1 VCHPGS
7 AGGPSGASKTEGL
20 PEAPDGPRGKDGALK
35 TGWQQTIARAVS
47 PVLAL
52 GAAALVLFVTL
63 SPAHAETNVAFPI
76 AMPEAVGQLRLQ
88 PALGVTNIPLE
99 PGQQQLTPALLAN
112 YVKRQQELRAVDV
125 TTSGPQP
132 ELTSDLL
139 LGYIG
144 RGALEPNNTA
154 LSAIA
159 SFTAPAPRP
168 LPSVTS
174 DLLAAYVQSGYQPTA
189 KRVEYANGERECL
202 AQAIYHEARGES
214 ATGQMAVANIIVNR
228 ARSSRF
234 PSTLCGVIYQNADK
248 GRYRCQFTF
257 ACDGRDD
264 TPGERRAWVNS
275 QVLANEVYAEF
286 ALGEEIGVLP
296 GTALYYHTTA
306 VRPSWANT
314 FSRVAT
320 VDSHIFYSPN

>member
-1 VCHPGS
+1 
-7 AGGPSGASKTEGL
+7 L
-20 PEAPDGPRGKDGALK
+20 R
-35 TGWQQTIARAVS
+35 TGWQQKTARAVS

-63 SPAHAETNVAFPI
+63 SPAQAETTFSLPVS
-76 AMPEAVGQLRLQ
+76 MPEEVNALRLQ
-88 PALGVTNIPLE
+88 PALGPTAMPLA

-112 YVKRQQELRAVDV
+112 YVQRQQQLRSVDV
-125 TTSGPQP
+125 TPAGPQP

-139 LGYIG
+139 MSYIG
-144 RGALEPNNTA
+144 RGSFGADNTA

-159 SFTAPAPRP
+159 SFTAPAPRVE
-168 LPSVTS
+168 PSVTS
-174 DLLAAYVQSGYQPTA
+174 DLLASYVEAGYQPTA
-189 KRVEYANGERECL
+189 KRVEIANGERECL

-214 ATGQMAVANIIVNR
+214 AMGQMAVANIIVNR
-228 ARSSRF
+228 ARSGKF
-234 PSTLCGVIYQNADK
+234 PGSLCGVIYQNADK

-264 TPGERRAWVNS
+264 TPGERRAWLRS
-275 QVLANEVYAEF
+275 QDLAREVYAEY
-286 ALGEEIGVLP
+286 AQGEDVGVLP

-314 FSRVAT
+314 FSQVAV

>member
-1 VCHPGS
+1 M
-7 AGGPSGASKTEGL
+7 
-20 PEAPDGPRGKDGALK
+20 K

-63 SPAHAETNVAFPI
+63 SPAHADADVALPVP
-76 AMPEAVGQLRLQ
+76 MPEAVSQLRLQ
-88 PALGVTNIPLE
+88 PALGATALPVA

-112 YVKRQQELRAVDV
+112 YVQRQQQLRAVDV
-125 TTSGPQP
+125 TTAGPQP

-144 RGALEPNNTA
+144 GGSFEATNPA
-154 LSAIA
+154 LSAIS
-159 SFTAPAPRP
+159 SFTAPTPRP
-168 LPSVTS
+168 QPSVTS
-174 DLLAAYVQSGYQPTA
+174 DLLAAYVEAGYQPTH
-189 KRVEYANGERECL
+189 KRIEYANGERECL

-214 ATGQMAVANIIVNR
+214 LMGQKAVANIIVNR
-228 ARSSRF
+228 ARSERF
-234 PSTLCGVIYQNADK
+234 PSTLCAVIYQNADQ

-264 TPGERRAWVNS
+264 TPGERRAWIRS
-275 QVLANEVYAEF
+275 QEVAREVYAEF
-286 ALGEEIGVLP
+286 AKGEDIGVLP

>member
-1 VCHPGS
+1 M
-7 AGGPSGASKTEGL
+7 
-20 PEAPDGPRGKDGALK
+20 
-35 TGWQQTIARAVS
+35 
-47 PVLAL
+47 
-52 GAAALVLFVTL
+52 VLFVTL
-63 SPAHAETNVAFPI
+63 SPARADTPVTLPAPVPAELTS
-76 AMPEAVGQLRLQ
+76 LRLQ
-88 PALGVTNIPLE
+88 PAIGPTDVALA
-99 PGQQQLTPALLAN
+99 PGQQKLTPALLAN
-112 YVKRQQELRAVDV
+112 YVKRQQELRSVDV
-125 TTSGPQP
+125 TTAGPQP
-132 ELTSDLL
+132 ELTTDVLL
-139 LGYIG
+139 SYIG
-144 RGALEPNNTA
+144 RGSFGGDNTA

-159 SFTAPAPRP
+159 SFTQPSAPA

-174 DLLAAYVQSGYQPTA
+174 DLLADYIQSGYQPTS

-228 ARSSRF
+228 ARSDKF

-264 TPGERRAWVNS
+264 TPGERRAWLRS
-275 QVLANEVYAEF
+275 QDLARQVYAEF
-286 ALGEEIGVLP
+286 AQGQDIGVLP
-296 GTALYYHTTA
+296 GSALYYHTTA

-314 FSRVAT
+314 FSRVAV

>member
-1 VCHPGS
+1 MR
-7 AGGPSGASKTEGL
+7 TGL
-20 PEAPDGPRGKDGALK
+20 
-35 TGWQQTIARAVS
+35 QQKFARAVS

-63 SPAHAETNVAFPI
+63 SPAHAETDFTLPVPLPA
-76 AMPEAVGQLRLQ
+76 EVSSLRLQ
-88 PALGVTNIPLE
+88 PALGATAVPLA

-112 YVKRQQELRAVDV
+112 YVKRQQELRSVNV
-125 TTSGPQP
+125 TPAGPQP
-132 ELTSDLL
+132 ELTSDVLMS
-139 LGYIG
+139 YIG
-144 RGALEPNNTA
+144 RGTLGPDNTA

-159 SFTAPAPRP
+159 SFTQPATRA

-174 DLLAAYVQSGYQPTA
+174 DLLADYVQSGYQPTP

-202 AQAIYHEARGES
+202 AQAIYHEARGET

-228 ARSSRF
+228 ARSERF
-234 PSTLCGVIYQNADK
+234 PSTLCGVIYQNAEK

-264 TPGERRAWVNS
+264 YPGERRAWLNS
-275 QVLANEVYAEF
+275 QELARKVYAEF
-286 ALGEEIGVLP
+286 AQGQEIGVLP
-296 GTALYYHTTA
+296 GSALYYHTTA

-314 FSRVAT
+314 FSRVAV

>member
-1 VCHPGS
+1 
-7 AGGPSGASKTEGL
+7 L
-20 PEAPDGPRGKDGALK
+20 R
-35 TGWQQTIARAVS
+35 TGWQQKIARAVS

-63 SPAHAETNVAFPI
+63 SPAQAETTFSLPVS
-76 AMPEAVGQLRLQ
+76 MPEEVNALRLQ
-88 PALGVTNIPLE
+88 PALGPTAMPLA

-112 YVKRQQELRAVDV
+112 YVQRQQQLRSVDV
-125 TTSGPQP
+125 TPAGPQP

-139 LGYIG
+139 MSYIG
-144 RGALEPNNTA
+144 RGSFGADNTA

-159 SFTAPAPRP
+159 SFTAPAPRVE
-168 LPSVTS
+168 PSVTS
-174 DLLAAYVQSGYQPTA
+174 DLLASYVEAGYQPTA
-189 KRVEYANGERECL
+189 KRVEIANGERECL

-214 ATGQMAVANIIVNR
+214 AMGQMAVANIIVNR
-228 ARSSRF
+228 ARSGKF
-234 PSTLCGVIYQNADK
+234 PGSLCGVIYQNADK

-264 TPGERRAWVNS
+264 TPGERRAWLRS
-275 QVLANEVYAEF
+275 QDLAREVYAEY
-286 ALGEEIGVLP
+286 AQGEDVGVLP

-314 FSRVAT
+314 FSQVAV

>member
-1 VCHPGS
+1 M
-7 AGGPSGASKTEGL
+7 
-20 PEAPDGPRGKDGALK
+20 K
-35 TGWQQTIARAVS
+35 TGWKQTIARAVS

-63 SPAHAETNVAFPI
+63 SPAHADTNIALPVAL
-76 AMPEAVGQLRLQ
+76 PEELTQIRLQ
-88 PALGVTNIPLE
+88 PALGPTALPVA
-99 PGQQQLTPALLAN
+99 PGQQQLTPELLAN
-112 YVKRQQELRAVDV
+112 YVARQQQLRSVDV
-125 TTSGPQP
+125 TTAGPQP

-144 RGALEPNNTA
+144 GGGFDTSNPA
-154 LSAIA
+154 LSAIS
-159 SFTAPAPRP
+159 SFTSPTPRVQ
-168 LPSVTS
+168 PSVTS
-174 DLLAAYVQSGYQPTA
+174 DLVASYVQSGYQPTA

-214 ATGQMAVANIIVNR
+214 FMGQMAVANIIVNR
-228 ARSSRF
+228 ARSERF

-264 TPGERRAWVNS
+264 TPGERRAWIKS
-275 QVLANEVYAEF
+275 QELAREVYAEF
-286 ALGEEIGVLP
+286 AQGEEIGVLP
-296 GTALYYHTTA
+296 GSALYYHTTA

-314 FSRVAT
+314 FSRVAV